1 MILGIAEDY
10 SLNGV
15 SLDNELT
22 DIPDSG
28 IYANSG
34 IHPSITLANLL
45 AFLPKTTIQPSE
57 WNYTKTYKKYETL
70 RQIDALCIKT
80 NKMYQ
85 SLKGDNIN
93 QNPATETDYWLIT
106 NAESLK
112 LKSFLQKV
120 KDRVYSDLKLEKRL
134 VNNQYLYEVGRFPTQ
149 LPNDYNGWVFEAKGS
164 DYVKFRIN
172 SISFQ
177 KTGSTPINLYVVNQ
191 GRIIDTLIITPS
203 NGVVDFKPL
212 NYTFSGTGKWM
223 FVFESTDV
231 ITNHGIIDPLNYDGF
246 ECYTCSGIGN
256 SPETAEYSYQT
267 ISNGLGFNI
276 SVYLD
281 STTYIDNNFTNFAPL
296 VRAAFEYMAFEMFAA
311 NSHNVSEMAQRI
323 QMDNNMLKFQVY
335 DTNPANNSSIN
346 RYQKELRKAKDII
359 DKTFDTQLLLDD
371 DGINVQISS
380 I

>member
-1 MILGIAEDY
+1 
-10 SLNGV
+10 
-15 SLDNELT
+15 
-22 DIPDSG
+22 
-28 IYANSG
+28 
-34 IHPSITLANLL
+34 
-45 AFLPKTTIQPSE
+45 
-57 WNYTKTYKKYETL
+57 
-70 RQIDALCIKT
+70 
-80 NKMYQ
+80 
-85 SLKGDNIN
+85 
-93 QNPATETDYWLIT
+93 
-106 NAESLK
+106 
-112 LKSFLQKV
+112 
-120 KDRVYSDLKLEKRL
+120 
-134 VNNQYLYEVGRFPTQ
+134 
-149 LPNDYNGWVFEAKGS
+149 
-164 DYVKFRIN
+164 
-172 SISFQ
+172 
-177 KTGSTPINLYVVNQ
+177 
-191 GRIIDTLIITPS
+191 
-203 NGVVDFKPL
+203 
-212 NYTFSGTGKWM
+212 
-223 FVFESTDV
+223 
-231 ITNHGIIDPLNYDGF
+231 LNYDGF

-281 STTYIDNNFTNFAPL
+281 STMYIDNNFTNFAPL